1 MSLPH
6 VDLSKSA
13 DEVAATVGAACR
25 SHGFFYLTGHGLSDD
40 LLADLENQ
48 SHAFFG
54 LPEAEK
60 LEIAMPKAGPAWR
73 GFFPVGG
80 ELTSGRP
87 DLKEGVYFGEELT
100 RDDPRVAAGWPMH
113 GANLWPKRPAGLRP
127 AVEAYMAGATKA
139 AHALTRAVAAS
150 LGLGVGYFDRY
161 TAQPTVL
168 FRIFHYPPQT
178 GTENG
183 YGVGEHTDYGFLTL
197 LAQDRHGGLQVK
209 VDGQW
214 LDAPPVPGALVC
226 NVGDMLDRLTRGAY
240 RSVPHRVINISG
252 QERLSFPLFFDPGFD
267 AVIEPLPLEAAP
279 RSPRWD
285 EADLDAVTGRY
296 GDYLLGKVGK
306 VFPGLKAQVL

>member
-1 MSLPH
+1 MSLPL
-6 VDLSKSA
+6 VDLSKGSG
-13 DEVAATVGAACR
+13 EVAAAVGAACR

-40 LLADLENQ
+40 LLIDLERQ
-48 SHAFFG
+48 SHAFFD

-100 RDDPRVAAGWPMH
+100 PDDPRVVAGWPMH
-113 GANLWPKRPAGLRP
+113 GANLWPERPAGLRP
-127 AVEAYMAGATKA
+127 AVEAYMAGATRA
-139 AHALTRAVAAS
+139 AYALTRAVAAS
-150 LGLGVGYFDRY
+150 LGLGADYFDRY

-168 FRIFHYPPQT
+168 FRIFHYPPQS
-178 GTENG
+178 GVENG

-214 LDAPPVPGALVC
+214 LDAPPVPSALVC

-240 RSVPHRVINISG
+240 RSVPHRVINTSG

-267 AVIEPLPLEAAP
+267 AVIEPLPLAAAP

-306 VFPGLKAQVL
+306 VFPGLKDQVL